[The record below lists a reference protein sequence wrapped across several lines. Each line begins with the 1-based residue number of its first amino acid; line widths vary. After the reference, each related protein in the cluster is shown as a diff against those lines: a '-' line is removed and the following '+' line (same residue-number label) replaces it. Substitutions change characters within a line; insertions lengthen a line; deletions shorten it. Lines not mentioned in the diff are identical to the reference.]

1 MVKDW
6 DAVQEELRQ
15 LYHVDNKPLHEV
27 MRLVK
32 GKHGFTASKRAYRTQ
47 LQKWGYMKY
56 STQKFPNPGS
66 KIRRAKRSDATRVA
80 TSNLDH
86 STVNSTTATVV
97 PSTYSTLGNFGSSP
111 PILQFDASSSAPL
124 NNRNVSFDGYLPLP
138 STFVTSAVSYLN
150 DGKTSLH
157 HAVIAQNKD
166 QVTDLLFG
174 HAAINIKDSSSNDPL
189 HYAAQSGNH
198 EIVALLLRFGAD
210 VYSKDDFER
219 TPLHM
224 AMGHIDVVKTLL
236 KDGALLSSQDRNGDT
251 PFHYV
256 FYNAL
261 EIRQQFS
268 IIDVLLKHDCDLNIE
283 NNSGQTPFLELL
295 GQYSYYSEKNVLL
308 PCVSQML
315 HKGADVTKSGVD
327 GRLPFQ
333 VFLSN
338 GEANNY
344 FKSIYRDQDKNNM
357 IETVRSFVQ
366 SGASCFTEMSD
377 KRSLV
382 TYFFE
387 SANRNWNFELD
398 MARVLCTLT
407 KPDKVVNGTSVLHEL
422 SAVCHQNNFVESVN
436 ILLQNG
442 ADPNSKNRDGK
453 TPLLL
458 ALGQNRLSV
467 KAFVLA
473 LVAKGADP
481 WLSDSSGSCAFFA
494 AFRIFSKTRPTV
506 IIEILS
512 MDVRNKEKSSVGAF
526 ETEGVRTIRDQW
538 PRWAEALKA
547 QTWREGRLALQKH
560 GDNIPADIDS
570 EKLSRLACTAL
581 AERHLGLA
589 KELTNTPEQELSY
602 VLEILRDCRADHIV
616 LDKKHYERLLDL
628 CP

>member
-6 DAVQEELRQ
+6 NAVQEELRQ

-32 GKHGFTASKRAYRTQ
+32 GKHGFIASERAYRTQ

-66 KIRRAKRSDATRVA
+66 KIRRAKQSDATRVA
-80 TSNLDH
+80 TSDLGR
-86 STVNSTTATVV
+86 STVNSTAATVL
-97 PSTYSTLGNFGSSP
+97 PSAYSALGTFGSSM

-124 NNRNVSFDGYLPLP
+124 DNRHINFDGYLPPP
-138 STFVTSAVSYLN
+138 SSFITSAVSYTS

-157 HAVIAQNKD
+157 HAVIAQDKN
-166 QVTDLLFG
+166 QVRDLLFEQ
-174 HAAINIKDSSSNDPL
+174 AAINVKDSSGNDPL
-189 HYAAQSGNH
+189 YYAAQGGDLD
-198 EIVALLLRFGAD
+198 IVALLLRFGAD
-210 VYSKDDFER
+210 VCSKNDFER

-224 AMGHIDVVKTLL
+224 AMRHIDVVRALL
-236 KDGALLSSQDRNGDT
+236 KEGALLSSQDRNGDT

-261 EIRQQFS
+261 EIRQQLS
-268 IIDVLLKHDCDLNIE
+268 IIDVLLEYDCDLNIE
-283 NNSGQTPFLELL
+283 NNSGRTPFLEFL
-295 GQYSYYSEKNVLL
+295 GQYSYYSTKKDF
-308 PCVSQML
+308 PRCVSRML

-327 GRLPFQ
+327 GRSPFQ
-333 VFLSN
+333 IFLSN
-338 GEANNY
+338 GEAQNY
-344 FKSIYRDQDKNNM
+344 FRAYYDDITNVV
-357 IETVRSFVQ
+357 ETLESFIQ
-366 SGASCFTEMSD
+366 RGASCFTEMPD

-382 TYFFE
+382 AYCFE
-387 SANRNWNFELD
+387 SANRYWWSRD
-398 MARVLCTLT
+398 TARILCTLT

-422 SAVCHQNNFVESVN
+422 SAQCGRDNFVEFMN

-442 ADPNSKNRDGK
+442 ADPNSENRNGK
-453 TPLLL
+453 TPLIL
-458 ALGQNRLSV
+458 ALGQNKRSV
-467 KAFVLA
+467 KTFVLA

-481 WLSDSSGSCAFFA
+481 WLSDPPGNCALFT
-494 AFRIFSKTRPTV
+494 AFRIFSKTYPTV

-512 MDVRNKEKSSVGAF
+512 LDVRNKEERNIGAF
-526 ETEGVRTIRDQW
+526 ETEGIRTIRDQW
-538 PRWAEALKA
+538 PEWAEALKA
-547 QTWREGRLALQKH
+547 QTWREGRLALQNH
-560 GDNIPADIDS
+560 SDTIPADINS
-570 EKLSRLACTAL
+570 EKLSRLACTVL
-581 AERHLGLA
+581 AERHLRLA